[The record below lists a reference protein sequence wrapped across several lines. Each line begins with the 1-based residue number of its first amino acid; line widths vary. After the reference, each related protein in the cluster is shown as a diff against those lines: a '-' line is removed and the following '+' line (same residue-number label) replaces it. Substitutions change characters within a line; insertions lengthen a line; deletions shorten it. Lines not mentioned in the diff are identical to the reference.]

1 MLSPAVM
8 QKTVHLASKLSFDSA
23 AQSVAAT
30 LELKL
35 NAKRVERLTERIGRE
50 RVAQR
55 EQSIA
60 DWQALSLV
68 EKLAAPTGIKAPDVV
83 VISTDGGRLQRCDLP
98 DTAKS
103 HWCEDKVGALM
114 ELKPDPHDC
123 DPSPQIPDKFLDV
136 VAMDEVTCE
145 IKFRVPKGTPFA
157 KSAPA
162 AERVTTAAL
171 ELVPTAGS
179 ELVPTAAVLE
189 PVPPAVTEPVPTAVS
204 PGVATAKTVVASA
217 GVVADARS
225 AIVMKP
231 PVIESRDVV
240 ASLDDSEKFGKH
252 LAAHAWS
259 LGFAAAVLKGFIAD
273 GSSTNWGIWQREFK
287 HQGYVPILDF
297 IHALTYV
304 FAAAMAG
311 RSRAEG
317 APIYQR
323 WISWVWQG
331 NVLKVI
337 AEIAARA
344 AELGPLPPQA
354 SETDPRQIVADTL
367 TYLTNQQS
375 RMNYPVYRQA
385 GLPITSS
392 PVEST
397 VKQINQRV
405 KGSEKFWSESGGEA
419 LLQLRADQLCE
430 TDPLALFWIQRARE
444 ATGTRA
450 HRRQPAA

>member
-1 MLSPAVM
+1 LGLSVDEELSPAVM
-8 QKTVHLASKLSFDSA
+8 RKTVHLASKLSFDSA

-30 LELKL
+30 LEMELTT
-35 NAKRVERLTERIGRE
+35 KRVERLAERIGRE

-55 EQSIA
+55 ELCIA
-60 DWQALSLV
+60 EWEALPLV
-68 EKLAAPTGIKAPDVV
+68 QKLAVPKGIKAPAVAA
-83 VISTDGGRLQRCDLP
+83 ISTDGGRLQRCDLP

-114 ELKPDPHDC
+114 ELRPNPHVC
-123 DPSPQIPDKFLDV
+123 DPYPQIPDKFLDV
-136 VAMDEVTCE
+136 VKMNEVTRE
-145 IKFRVPKGTPFA
+145 IKSRVPKGSPFT
-157 KSAPA
+157 KSEPASEPAPA
-162 AERVTTAAL
+162 AASEAAA
-171 ELVPTAGS
+171 PA
-179 ELVPTAAVLE
+179 E
-189 PVPPAVTEPVPTAVS
+189 PVVAPTD
-204 PGVATAKTVVASA
+204 VVAE
-217 GVVADARS
+217 ARA
-225 AIVMKP
+225 AIVLKP

-240 ASLDDSEKFGKH
+240 ASLCDGETFGKH
-252 LAAHAWS
+252 LAARAWL
-259 LGFAAAVLKGFIAD
+259 LGFAAALLKAFIAD

-317 APIYQR
+317 SPIYQR
-323 WISWVWQG
+323 WITWVWQG
-331 NVLKVI
+331 EVLKVI
-337 AEIAARA
+337 AEVAARA

-354 SETDPRQIVADTL
+354 AETDPRQIVADTL

-375 RMNYPVYRQA
+375 RMNYPAYRQA

-405 KGSEKFWSESGGEA
+405 KGSEKFWCESGGEA
-419 LLQLRADQLCE
+419 LLQLRADQLCD
-430 TDPLALFWIQRARE
+430 TDPLDLFWIHRARQ
-444 ATGTRA
+444 ATGIRTY
-450 HRRQPAA
+450 RRQPHAAA